1 MLDGIKEKGGKIFI
15 LSNAQAAFTLSEI
28 TALGIDRFCDGVEL
42 SSDFGMKK
50 PAKEF
55 FAYALEKYKLD
66 VGESLYIGNDI
77 YCDVL
82 GARAVGLKTA
92 YIKTEISPQSDSLAR
107 AAEAADFVAADQ
119 LALKQL
125 LLSLCT

>member
-1 MLDGIKEKGGKIFI
+1 
-15 LSNAQAAFTLSEI
+15 
-28 TALGIDRFCDGVEL
+28 VEL

-82 GARAVGLKTA
+82 GARAAGLKTA